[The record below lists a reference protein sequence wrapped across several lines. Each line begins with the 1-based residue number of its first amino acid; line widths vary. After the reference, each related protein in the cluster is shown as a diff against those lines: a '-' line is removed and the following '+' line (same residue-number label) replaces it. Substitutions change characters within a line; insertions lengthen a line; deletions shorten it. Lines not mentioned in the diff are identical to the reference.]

1 MASPEEHP
9 EKQYLNLVRSVLE
22 RGEPR
27 TDRTGTGTL
36 SVFGASMR
44 FSLREGF
51 PLLTTKRVF
60 WKAVCEELLWFIR
73 GDTDARHLSEKGVRI
88 WDANSSRAFL
98 DSMGFLDREEGD
110 LGPIYGFQWRHWG
123 AEYGTAKDDYQ
134 GKGVDQLRQVIELIK
149 TEPSSRRIILSAWN
163 PTAIP
168 KMALPPCHVMAQ
180 FYVSGSKELSCQL
193 YQRSAD
199 LGLGVPFNIA
209 SYSLL
214 THMIAQVCG
223 LAVGDFVHVLGD
235 AHVYANH
242 VEALTDQ
249 IEREPRSF
257 PTLKLNSRITE
268 IDDFTIDD
276 VELEGYRPHP
286 SVPMKMAV

>member
-1 MASPEEHP
+1 
-9 EKQYLNLVRSVLE
+9 
-22 RGEPR
+22 
-27 TDRTGTGTL
+27 
-36 SVFGASMR
+36 
-44 FSLREGF
+44 
-51 PLLTTKRVF
+51 
-60 WKAVCEELLWFIR
+60 
-73 GDTDARHLSEKGVRI
+73 
-88 WDANSSRAFL
+88 
-98 DSMGFLDREEGD
+98 
-110 LGPIYGFQWRHWG
+110 
-123 AEYGTAKDDYQ
+123 
-134 GKGVDQLRQVIELIK
+134 
-149 TEPSSRRIILSAWN
+149 
-163 PTAIP
+163 
-168 KMALPPCHVMAQ
+168 MAQ

>member
-1 MASPEEHP
+1 MASPKEHP

-22 RGEPR
+22 RGR
-27 TDRTGTGTL
+27 AQDRPDRNRNT
-36 SVFGASMR
+36 VRGALHEIL
-44 FSLREGF
+44 LREGF

-98 DSMGFLDREEGD
+98 DSMGFLDRERATSTHLRLPVAT
-110 LGPIYGFQWRHWG
+110 LGRRIRHR
-123 AEYGTAKDDYQ
+123 Q
-134 GKGVDQLRQVIELIK
+134 GRLPRKRRRSACDRSSSSSRQSR
-149 TEPSSRRIILSAWN
+149 SSRRIILSAWN

-223 LAVGDFVHVLGD
+223 LAVGDFVHLLGD

>member
-257 PTLKLNSRITE
+257 PTLRLNSRITE